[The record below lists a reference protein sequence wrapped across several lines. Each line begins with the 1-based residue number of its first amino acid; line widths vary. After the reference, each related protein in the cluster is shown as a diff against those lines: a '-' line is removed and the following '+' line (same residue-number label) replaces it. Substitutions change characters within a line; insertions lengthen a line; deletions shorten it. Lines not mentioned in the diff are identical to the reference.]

1 MPNIISILEEKYFFD
16 KKDPTSML
24 ATIARMDEM
33 LCAKE
38 KEDEEE
44 DAAEGET
51 EAPEEEPTGSVS
63 SFQLMAAS
71 EI

>member
-33 LCAKE
+33 LCSMDK
-38 KEDEEE
+38 EE
-44 DAAEGET
+44 DKAEGET
-51 EAPEEEPTGSVS
+51 PATEEEPTGTVS

>member
-1 MPNIISILEEKYFFD
+1 MANIISILEEKYFFD

-33 LCAKE
+33 LCHE
-38 KEDEEE
+38 KEEEKTE
-44 DAAEGET
+44 PAEM
-51 EAPEEEPTGSVS
+51 EEEPTGTVS

>member
-1 MPNIISILEEKYFFD
+1 MKQNILSILEEKYFFD
-16 KKDPTSML
+16 KRDPTSML

-33 LCAKE
+33 LCSMHKDEDMKDYEVE
-38 KEDEEE
+38 KD
-44 DAAEGET
+44 
-51 EAPEEEPTGSVS
+51 EEPTGTVS

>member
-33 LCAKE
+33 LCSK
-38 KEDEEE
+38 EEE
-44 DAAEGET
+44 PEEPGEMD
-51 EAPEEEPTGSVS
+51 EEPTGTVS